1 MTLRF
6 NIHAAAERATW
17 HAKATTFSGVTT
29 LAIVIGADE
38 VVVFVRPDQARAA
51 RDVADAINAAF
62 GADAATG
69 ASQGRPDHPRRP
81 G

>member
-17 HAKATTFSGVTT
+17 HAKATCFAGVTT
-29 LAIVIGADE
+29 LAIIIGADE
-38 VVVFVRPDQARAA
+38 VLVFVRPDQAGAA

-62 GADAATG
+62 GAASPSG
-69 ASQGRPDHPRRP
+69 ASQGRPDHPRP
-81 G
+81 SG